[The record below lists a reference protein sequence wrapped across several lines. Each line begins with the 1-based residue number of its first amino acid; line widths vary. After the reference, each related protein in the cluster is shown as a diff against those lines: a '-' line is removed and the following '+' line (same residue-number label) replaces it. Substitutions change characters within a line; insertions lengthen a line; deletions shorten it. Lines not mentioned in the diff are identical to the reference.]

1 MTHVNPRV
9 PLITFAPATGIDF
22 CLRLAIYNTQSKKGI
37 AMVLEIISIGL
48 AILVAAGIVVYATF
62 LLLKRLR
69 KGDPKL
75 NSFGDWIKH
84 IVEAVMGL

>member
-1 MTHVNPRV
+1 
-9 PLITFAPATGIDF
+9 
-22 CLRLAIYNTQSKKGI
+22 
-37 AMVLEIISIGL
+37 MVLEIISIGL